1 MLVEALLPLLRLRKL
16 GLQLAGRQLCV
27 LHSRCL
33 RLLPWHSLARQLW
46 CMWEILD
53 DDHGLSAMSMLLLLL
68 WWLLVLHGL
77 AGCHRCA
84 LLLCSITLLLL
95 LLELQ
100 RDKISRVLPGSPW
113 LLLDLLAIAV
123 LLLLLLWWRR
133 ALVGHLLL
141 QLLLLLGLRLLL
153 CLRLRCDL
161 HCSCQLVELGQHA
174 GTASCWE
181 YHLLTNDTAG
191 TAS

>member
-1 MLVEALLPLLRLRKL
+1 
-16 GLQLAGRQLCV
+16 LQLAGRQLCV

-33 RLLPWHSLARQLW
+33 RLLPWHSLAGQLW
-46 CMWEILD
+46 CMREILNN
-53 DDHGLSAMSMLLLLL
+53 DHGLSAMSLLLLL

-77 AGCHRCA
+77 AGCHWCA

-95 LLELQ
+95 LLQLQ
-100 RDKISRVLPGSPW
+100 RDKISRVLPRSPW

-123 LLLLLLWWRR
+123 VLLLLWWRR

-141 QLLLLLGLRLLL
+141 LLLLLGLRLLL
-153 CLRLRCDL
+153 RLGLRCDL
-161 HCSCQLVELGQHA
+161 HCSCQLVEFSKHA
-174 GTASCWE
+174 GTASCWKH
-181 YHLLTNDTAG
+181 HLLTNDTTR